1 MFLLDVLPVDPDRV
15 RRIRE
20 IKPVIQETVKDSL
33 DTIKDSIGATKDA
46 IADSAAQA
54 QLILDNATQDEASL
68 VLPIA
73 VVAVALAGCLYMAHL
88 YRKRRLAV

>member
-1 MFLLDVLPVDPDRV
+1 MFLLDILPHDPDRV

-20 IKPVIQETVKDSL
+20 IKPVIEETVKDSL

-54 QLILDNATQDEASL
+54 QLILDNATQQGEASL
-68 VLPIA
+68 MLPIA
-73 VVAVALAGCLYMAHL
+73 VVAAALAGCLYMAHL
-88 YRKRRLAV
+88 YRKRRLA

>member
-1 MFLLDVLPVDPDRV
+1 MFFLDILPHDPDRV

-20 IKPVIQETVKDSL
+20 IKPVIEETVKDSL

-54 QLILDNATQDEASL
+54 QFILDNASQGEASL
-68 VLPIA
+68 MLPIA
-73 VVAVALAGCLYMAHL
+73 VVAAALAGCLYMAHV
-88 YRKRRLAV
+88 YRKRRLA

>member
-1 MFLLDVLPVDPDRV
+1 MFLLDVLPIDPDRA

-46 IADSAAQA
+46 VADSAAQV
-54 QLILDNATQDEASL
+54 QLILDNATQGEASL
-68 VLPIA
+68 LLPIA
-73 VVAVALAGCLYMAHL
+73 VVAVALAGCLYMVHL
-88 YRKRRLAV
+88 YRKRRLAA

>member
-1 MFLLDVLPVDPDRV
+1 MFLLDILPHDPDRV

-20 IKPVIQETVKDSL
+20 IKPVIEETVKDSL

-54 QLILDNATQDEASL
+54 QLILDNTSQGEASL
-68 VLPIA
+68 MLPIA
-73 VVAVALAGCLYMAHL
+73 VVAAALAGCLYMAHI
-88 YRKRRLAV
+88 YRKRRLA

>member
-1 MFLLDVLPVDPDRV
+1 MFLLDILPHDPDRV

-20 IKPVIQETVKDSL
+20 IKPVIEETVKDSL

-54 QLILDNATQDEASL
+54 QLILDNASQGEASL
-68 VLPIA
+68 MLPIA
-73 VVAVALAGCLYMAHL
+73 VVAAALAGCLYMAHV
-88 YRKRRLAV
+88 YRKRRLA